1 MIDDSNLTDNY
12 SNSQFEKRP
21 TLQDIDELANA
32 LCVEYS
38 NHEFYKWYCKVINVL
53 GMQRVNEIRAMYSD
67 TRQARHLFS
76 RRASEEM
83 RIKIARQRM
92 LDERRNHGKAKD
104 FS

>member
-1 MIDDSNLTDNY
+1 MIEDSNSTDNY

-32 LCVEYS
+32 LCVEYT
-38 NHEFYKWYCKVINVL
+38 NHAFYKWYCKVINIL
-53 GMQRVNEIRAMYSD
+53 GVQRVNEIRAMYSD

-83 RIKIARQRM
+83 KAKIARQRI
-92 LDERRNHGKAKD
+92 LDERKNHVPDKD
-104 FS
+104 LS